1 MEIIIVGVL
10 IATFSSLA
18 IFAIREQFEANKT
31 KATIGET
38 RQIATA
44 LEFANIDTGIFPKL
58 SFLTESK
65 EGLRFLSAELGAP
78 GETGGDFTPIFS
90 FLNIYPRGQFAPGE
104 AVRTGRRAS
113 DNWRGPYFAMA
124 ASRRGFAQGR
134 GGYAYMLFP
143 DLPSVGPNAPG
154 TPRGLRYPTDPNNNP
169 YVVYMLDIDRNTGI
183 LSFVN
188 EPGKTDVTRKGNYVN
203 AVVSY
208 GRNQYPGGEPV
219 PADDIPVNREAM
231 MDLRLY
237 TEAEGVDKGLP
248 TFRYRSATEFT
259 RQRANIWSAEF
270 ANRAG
275 TPLPVR
281 PGGITSQT
289 GISDP
294 NSDDI
299 VYEF

>member
-18 IFAIREQFEANKT
+18 IFAIREQFEANKN
-31 KATIGET
+31 KAAIGEA

-58 SFLTESK
+58 SFLTESD

-78 GETGGDFTPIFS
+78 AGEQDFAPIFG
-90 FLNIYPRGQFAPGE
+90 FINIYPRGQFQPGE
-104 AVRTGRRAS
+104 AVRTGRRAAQ
-113 DNWRGPYFAMA
+113 NWRGPYFAVS

-143 DLPSVGPNAPG
+143 DLPSTGPNSPG
-154 TPRGLRYPTDPNNNP
+154 SSRGLRYPTDPNNNP
-169 YVVYMLDIDRNTGI
+169 YVVYMLDIDADTGI

-208 GRNQYPGGEPV
+208 GRNQYPGGQPV
-219 PADDIPVNREAM
+219 PADDNPVNRDAM
-231 MDLRLY
+231 MNLRLY
-237 TEAEGVDKGLP
+237 EEATGVDKGLP
-248 TFRYRSATEFT
+248 TFVYRNANGFT
-259 RQRANIWSAEF
+259 RQRANIWAAEF

-275 TPLPVR
+275 TPLPIR
-281 PGGITSQT
+281 PGGVTSPT